1 MKSIMFSTHEF
12 DEASFTLANKGLG
25 HDITFVRPK
34 LDSTTAE
41 LAQGFDA
48 VIVAVEDQLD
58 EVVLKRLSVGGARL
72 VALRIKGFDNVDL
85 AAAERIGL
93 RVVRV
98 PNYSPHSVAEYVF
111 ALALSLSRHIPESQR
126 RTRDENFKIDGLLG
140 TELFGKTFGIVG
152 MGRIGLAVARIAY
165 GFGCEV
171 LAFDIKPA
179 PTTAKSTPVTW
190 SPLDEVIRKADILSL
205 HAPLTPETHH
215 MMNAQRF
222 ASMKANAIL
231 INTARGGLIDTTAMI
246 EALKSGKLR
255 SAGIDV
261 YELEGKSF
269 NHDLSSKVLADDVLA
284 RLLTL
289 SNVVVTS
296 HMAFL
301 TEEALKD
308 IADTTL
314 SSLTSFEKGEA
325 LKSEVKARLQ
335 PELTNVVR

>member
-165 GFGCEV
+165 GLGCEV

-179 PTTAKSTPVTW
+179 PMTVKSTPVTW

-222 ASMKANAIL
+222 ASMKGNAIL

-269 NHDLSSKVLADDVLA
+269 NHDLSSKILADDVLA

>member
-205 HAPLTPETHH
+205 HAPLTPETRH

-269 NHDLSSKVLADDVLA
+269 NHDLSSKILADDALA

>member
-179 PTTAKSTPVTW
+179 PMTVKSTPVTW

-215 MMNAQRF
+215 MINAQRF
-222 ASMKANAIL
+222 ASMKGNAIL

-269 NHDLSSKVLADDVLA
+269 NHDLSSKILADDALA

>member
-111 ALALSLSRHIPESQR
+111 AVALSLSRHIPESQR

-165 GFGCEV
+165 GFGSEV

-179 PTTAKSTPVTW
+179 PMTVKSTPVTW

-269 NHDLSSKVLADDVLA
+269 NHDLSSKILADDVLA

>member
-41 LAQGFDA
+41 LARGFDA

-58 EVVLKRLSVGGARL
+58 DVVLKLLSAGGAQL
-72 VALRIKGFDNVDL
+72 VALRSKGFDNVDL

-111 ALALSLSRHIPESQR
+111 ALALSLARHIPESQR

-140 TELFGKTFGIVG
+140 TELFGKTFGIVC

-171 LAFDIKPA
+171 LAFDIKPP
-179 PTTAKSTPVTW
+179 PTTAKSTPITW
-190 SPLDEVIRKADILSL
+190 APLDEVIRKADILSL
-205 HAPLTPETHH
+205 HAPLTPKTHH
-215 MMNAQRF
+215 MMNAQRL
-222 ASMKANAIL
+222 ALMKANAIL

-255 SAGIDV
+255 AAGIDV
-261 YELEGKSF
+261 YELEGKTFSQ
-269 NHDLSSKVLADDVLA
+269 DLSSKILADDVLA

-301 TEEALKD
+301 TEEALRD

-314 SSLTSFEKGEA
+314 SGLTSFEKGDA
-325 LKSEVKARLQ
+325 LKSEVKARPQ
-335 PELTNVVR
+335 PELTNVV

>member
-111 ALALSLSRHIPESQR
+111 AVALSLSRHIPESQR

-179 PTTAKSTPVTW
+179 PMTVKSTPVTW

-261 YELEGKSF
+261 YELECKSF
-269 NHDLSSKVLADDVLA
+269 NHDLSSKILADDALA

-314 SSLTSFEKGEA
+314 SSLTSFEKGEV

>member
-12 DEASFTLANKGLG
+12 DQASFTLANKDLG
-25 HDITFVRPK
+25 HDITFVRPH
-34 LDSTTAE
+34 LNSSTAE

-152 MGRIGLAVARIAY
+152 IGRIGLAVARIAY

-190 SPLDEVIRKADILSL
+190 APLDEVIRKADILSL

-246 EALKSGKLR
+246 EALKSAKLR
-255 SAGIDV
+255 AAGIDV

-269 NHDLSSKVLADDVLA
+269 SHDLSSKILADDVLA

-314 SSLTSFEKGEA
+314 SSLTSFAKGEA
-325 LKSEVKARLQ
+325 LRYEVKARPQ
-335 PELTNVVR
+335 PELTNVV

>member
-179 PTTAKSTPVTW
+179 PMTVKSTPVTW

-222 ASMKANAIL
+222 ASMKGNAIL

-269 NHDLSSKVLADDVLA
+269 NHDLSSKILADDALA